1 MARTELKK
9 RIGEGLFLLDGAM
22 GTQLMQQGI
31 KPGSGLIL
39 ANLEHAHTVSEV
51 HSTYFEAGSDACLTN
66 TFSANRYALKRYNLA
81 DKVVE
86 INRSAALLARKA
98 AGDSK
103 YVLGNIGPTGDFL
116 EPIGLLKPADVKA
129 VYIEQAQALMSGGI
143 DGFIIE
149 TMTAAEEM
157 TAAIEAVK
165 SVCGTLPVFASM
177 AFDPAGKAFRT
188 SMGVDVETA
197 VSKMVEAEA
206 DCIGFNCGTIPVG
219 DYERLAREFLAFAR
233 AIGDNR
239 PVYAEP
245 NAGKPQ
251 LKGGGVV
258 YGLLPEDFAA
268 MMLDVYR
275 AGVRIIGG
283 CCGTTPDHIRAVAQ
297 LLKKQK
303 RH

>member
-9 RIGEGLFLLDGAM
+9 RIGEGLFLLDGAV
-22 GTQLMQQGI
+22 GTLLMQQGI
-31 KPGSGLIL
+31 RPGSGLVL
-39 ANLEHAHTVSEV
+39 ANLEHGDIVIKIHKS
-51 HSTYFEAGSDACLTN
+51 YLDAGSDAIITN
-66 TFSANRYALKRYNLA
+66 TLIANRIFLGKHNLA
-81 DKVVE
+81 EKCVE
-86 INRSAALLARKA
+86 INHAAALLARKA
-98 AGDSK
+98 AGDSH
-103 YVLGNIGPTGDFL
+103 YVLGNLGPTGDFL
-116 EPIGLLKPADVKA
+116 EPIGLLKPADVKLA
-129 VYIEQAQALMSGGI
+129 YIEQAQALLSGGI

-197 VSKMVEAEA
+197 VSKMVEAGA

-219 DYERLAREFLAFAR
+219 DYERLAREFAAFAR

-239 PVYAEP
+239 PVYTEP

-251 LKGGGVV
+251 LQGGGVV

-268 MMLDVYR
+268 MMLDVYN
-275 AGVRIIGG
+275 AGVHIIGG

-297 LLKKQK
+297 LLKKHQ

>member
-1 MARTELKK
+1 MTRVALKE
-9 RIGEGLFLLDGAM
+9 RIKSGLFLLDGAM
-22 GTQLMQQGI
+22 GTQLMERGI
-31 KPGSGLIL
+31 KAGSPLIL
-39 ANLEHAHTVSEV
+39 ANLEHGDIVSKI
-51 HSTYFEAGSDACLTN
+51 HKSYLDAGSDAIITN
-66 TFSANRYALKRYNLA
+66 TLIANRIFLGKHNLA
-81 DKVVE
+81 EKCVE

-103 YVLGNIGPTGDFL
+103 YVLGDIGPTGDFL
-116 EPIGLLKPADVKA
+116 EPIGLLKTADVKA

-149 TMTAAEEM
+149 TMTAADEM

-165 SVCGTLPVFASM
+165 SVCGELPVFASM

-197 VSKMVEAEA
+197 VSKMVEAGA

-219 DYERLAREFLAFAR
+219 DYERLAREFAAFAR

-245 NAGKPQ
+245 NAGKPELQ
-251 LKGGGVV
+251 GSGVV

-275 AGVRIIGG
+275 AGVHIIGG

-297 LLKKQK
+297 LLRS
-303 RH
+303 RHR